1 MFDMSFLELVVIGVV
16 GLLVLGPERLPG
28 AIRTVS
34 LYVGRMKRGFNK
46 LRFEIEDEINA
57 SEVKIKLK
65 SNAIS
70 RIDEDLAALKKNI
83 TSTVKDTNSN
93 EEMRNN
99 TSIETNDDEEDTSS
113 TGSYDKRSLA
123 IDAHNS

>member
-1 MFDMSFLELVVIGVV
+1 MSFLELVVIGIVA
-16 GLLVLGPERLPG
+16 LLVLGPERLPG

-65 SNAIS
+65 SDAIS

-83 TSTVKDTNSN
+83 TSTINDA
-93 EEMRNN
+93 N
-99 TSIETNDDEEDTSS
+99 TSEEQRNTPIETNNGVEDTSS
-113 TGSYDKRSLA
+113 TRSHDKQSLA
-123 IDAHNS
+123 IDAHNL

>member
-1 MFDMSFLELVVIGVV
+1 MFDMSFLELVVIGIVA
-16 GLLVLGPERLPG
+16 LLVLGPERLPG

-65 SNAIS
+65 SDAIS

-83 TSTVKDTNSN
+83 TSTINDA
-93 EEMRNN
+93 N
-99 TSIETNDDEEDTSS
+99 TSEEQRNTPIETNNGVEDTSS
-113 TGSYDKRSLA
+113 TRSHDKQSLA
-123 IDAHNS
+123 IDAHNL

>member
-1 MFDMSFLELVVIGVV
+1 MFDMSFLELVVIGIVA
-16 GLLVLGPERLPG
+16 LLVLGPERLPG

-65 SNAIS
+65 SDAIS

-83 TSTVKDTNSN
+83 TSTINN
-93 EEMRNN
+93 AN
-99 TSIETNDDEEDTSS
+99 TSEEQRNTHIETNNGVEDTSS
-113 TGSYDKRSLA
+113 TRSHDKQSLA
-123 IDAHNS
+123 IDAHNL

>member
-57 SEVKIKLK
+57 SEEKIKLK
-65 SNAIS
+65 SDAIS

-83 TSTVKDTNSN
+83 TSTINN
-93 EEMRNN
+93 AN
-99 TSIETNDDEEDTSS
+99 TSEEQRNTPIETNNGVEDTSS
-113 TGSYDKRSLA
+113 TRSHDKQSLA
-123 IDAHNS
+123 IDTHNL

>member
-57 SEVKIKLK
+57 SEEKIKLK
-65 SNAIS
+65 SDAIS

-83 TSTVKDTNSN
+83 TSTINDA
-93 EEMRNN
+93 N
-99 TSIETNDDEEDTSS
+99 TSEEQRNTPIETNDGGEDTLS
-113 TGSYDKRSLA
+113 THSHDKQSLA

>member
-57 SEVKIKLK
+57 SEEKIKLK
-65 SNAIS
+65 SDAIS

-83 TSTVKDTNSN
+83 TSTINDA
-93 EEMRNN
+93 N
-99 TSIETNDDEEDTSS
+99 TSEEQRNTPIETNDGGEDTLS
-113 TGSYDKRSLA
+113 THSHDKQSLA
-123 IDAHNS
+123 IDARNS

>member
-57 SEVKIKLK
+57 SEEKIKLK
-65 SNAIS
+65 SDAIS

-83 TSTVKDTNSN
+83 TSTINDA
-93 EEMRNN
+93 N
-99 TSIETNDDEEDTSS
+99 TSEEQRNPPIETNDGAEDTSN
-113 TGSYDKRSLA
+113 TRTHDKQSLA

>member
-65 SNAIS
+65 SDAIS

-83 TSTVKDTNSN
+83 TSTINDA
-93 EEMRNN
+93 N
-99 TSIETNDDEEDTSS
+99 TSEEQRNTPIETNNGVEDTSS
-113 TGSYDKRSLA
+113 TRSHDKQSLA
-123 IDAHNS
+123 IDAHNL